1 MFRLIKPAYVD
12 MCILDLGEVL
22 MYEFRYDYIKIKY
35 GNKSILLFTD
45 TDIVK
50 CETKTEEVYKD
61 FSNDKE
67 MFDFSKYFAELKY
80 YDDSEKIVVGQMKM
94 KQVMKLLKNLLD

>member
-1 MFRLIKPAYVD
+1 MFRLIKPAYVG
-12 MCILDLGEVL
+12 MCILDLSEVL

-45 TDIVK
+45 TDIVM

-67 MFDFSKYFAELKY
+67 MFDFSKYSAELKY
-80 YDDSEKIVVGQMKM
+80 YDSKKIVVGQMKM

>member
-45 TDIVK
+45 TDIVM

-67 MFDFSKYFAELKY
+67 MLDFSKYFAELKY

>member
-1 MFRLIKPAYVD
+1 M
-12 MCILDLGEVL
+12 
-22 MYEFRYDYIKIKY
+22 
-35 GNKSILLFTD
+35 
-45 TDIVK
+45 

-67 MFDFSKYFAELKY
+67 MFDFGKYFAELKY